1 MWKLGVCTLKPLSCK
16 DLVIGD
22 RTVCEKYGATDPTL
36 DVEQLVDL
44 GGDSTRLDEAPE
56 NAAAVERPS
65 DRYKSGY
72 DRD

>member
-1 MWKLGVCTLKPLSCK
+1 MPGGHASHKSTSTKPNTNTNGVI
-16 DLVIGD
+16 DD
-22 RTVCEKYGATDPTL
+22 ATDPTL

>member
-1 MWKLGVCTLKPLSCK
+1 MPGGHTSHKSTSTKPNTNTNGVI
-16 DLVIGD
+16 DD
-22 RTVCEKYGATDPTL
+22 ATDTTL
-36 DVEQLVDL
+36 AVEQLVDL

-65 DRYKSGY
+65 DRHKSGY